1 MTKVTVTL
9 FGDKEID
16 VEPDEVENLRSQ
28 GILTSVDG
36 EAEEPGAIKVDES
49 ILPAAKLESAGA
61 PAKEAKSGGSEKAP
75 ASK

>member
-9 FGDKEID
+9 FGDKEIE

-36 EAEEPGAIKVDES
+36 EEEKAGAVKVDENVV
-49 ILPAAKLESAGA
+49 PAAELKSVGA
-61 PAKEAKSGGSEKAP
+61 PAKEEAKSSGGAK